1 MLYVSLYA
9 RVIAEHIPLLVLQLI
24 PQRISHGEDNRIPST
39 MILPNGIE
47 DEDLFLQQIITIYE
61 NKTHGSH
68 SELHFGG

>member
-1 MLYVSLYA
+1 
-9 RVIAEHIPLLVLQLI
+9 VLQLI